1 MKKGRQDRIAE
12 TLTQIKYLQ
21 PICRRYLQRS
31 NYLSTSTLHAFRCR
45 WQMFSCFFNFI
56 VGGLRIKIR
65 VTTVIIN
72 QIHLCALRVLCGENS
87 AKMNYSIK

>member
-1 MKKGRQDRIAE
+1 MENWLCKAY
-12 TLTQIKYLQ
+12 TVLQILWSATYLQ
-21 PICRRYLQRS
+21 QYLQRY
-31 NYLSTSTLHAFRCR
+31 NYLLTSELHAFGCR
-45 WQMFSCFFNFI
+45 WQMFLCFFNFI
-56 VGGLRIKIR
+56 EEGLRIKIR

>member
-1 MKKGRQDRIAE
+1 MQQVISTTFYRIKKEEEENHRNKKEITTKFDE
-12 TLTQIKYLQ
+12 E
-21 PICRRYLQRS
+21 P
-31 NYLSTSTLHAFRCR
+31 
-45 WQMFSCFFNFI
+45 FFNFI
-56 VGGLRIKIR
+56 EEGLRIKIR

>member
-45 WQMFSCFFNFI
+45 WQMF
-56 VGGLRIKIR
+56 LRFS
-65 VTTVIIN
+65 T
-72 QIHLCALRVLCGENS
+72 L
-87 AKMNYSIK
+87 

>member
-1 MKKGRQDRIAE
+1 MENWLCKSY
-12 TLTQIKYLQ
+12 TVWQILYLQ

-31 NYLSTSTLHAFRCR
+31 NCLSTSVLHVFGCR

-65 VTTVIIN
+65 VTTVS
-72 QIHLCALRVLCGENS
+72 HKTDSPLCPLCTLW
-87 AKMNYSIK
+87 